1 MTYRELMNLLKTLSY
16 EQLHMDVSIYDIAN
30 DEFYP
35 MNGFHFADK
44 TVDVLDPEHP
54 YLSF

>member
-16 EQLHMDVSIYDIAN
+16 EQLQMDVSIYDIGN

-35 MNGFHFADK
+35 MEGLHFTDD
-44 TVDVLDPEHP
+44 TTDVLDPEHP